1 MITVE
6 TLKFLG
12 SLIFSFF
19 VDFLQ
24 IKLTSPTNMEHFV
37 HYHIN
42 DKQFHKI
49 LQMNILKI
57 DNLQNFCPKHL
68 DDSTVY
74 NDI

>member
-1 MITVE
+1 M
-6 TLKFLG
+6 F
-12 SLIFSFF
+12 FF

-24 IKLTSPTNMEHFV
+24 IKLTSPTNMEYFV

-57 DNLQNFCPKHL
+57 DNLQKFLPQAFR
-68 DDSTVY
+68 
-74 NDI
+74 

>member
-12 SLIFSFF
+12 SLIFFF

-49 LQMNILKI
+49 LQINILKI
-57 DNLQNFCPKHL
+57 DNLQNFCPRHL

-74 NDI
+74 NVI

>member
-37 HYHIN
+37 YYHIN
-42 DKQFHKI
+42 DKQIHKI
-49 LQMNILKI
+49 LQINILK
-57 DNLQNFCPKHL
+57 
-68 DDSTVY
+68 
-74 NDI
+74 NDKFAKILPQAF